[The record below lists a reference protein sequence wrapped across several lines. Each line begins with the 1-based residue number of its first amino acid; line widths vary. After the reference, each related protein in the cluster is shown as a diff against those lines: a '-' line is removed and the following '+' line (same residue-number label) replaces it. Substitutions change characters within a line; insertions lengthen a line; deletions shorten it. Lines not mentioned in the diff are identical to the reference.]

1 MFLKAVKM
9 QVHHLLG
16 KNTTI
21 FTWFVIIG
29 FVAYNFVENIIENS
43 KRIYITQMFDP
54 VKILTLSDWS
64 KSGYFLM
71 SFYLLILV
79 IPTACTYLSD
89 KNSQVDIYIKARL
102 GSKYYFRS
110 QVVSVFLVT
119 FIIFTIPF
127 LLEIILNT
135 ICFNHLSNGDPS
147 NIEYFQS
154 VEESNIYFMYK
165 LLVKN
170 RELYAIVMT
179 LLFGFVTAI
188 LAVFNYALTT
198 LKMFKFRIFTFF
210 PIYILFYLISF
221 VSRFLTVT
229 YSTEYFFI
237 LRMFNI
243 KEKNIFVYATFLFV
257 LLIISNAVIELKIRK
272 DELA

>member
-1 MFLKAVKM
+1 
-9 QVHHLLG
+9 
-16 KNTTI
+16 
-21 FTWFVIIG
+21 
-29 FVAYNFVENIIENS
+29 
-43 KRIYITQMFDP
+43 
-54 VKILTLSDWS
+54 
-64 KSGYFLM
+64 
-71 SFYLLILV
+71 
-79 IPTACTYLSD
+79 
-89 KNSQVDIYIKARL
+89 
-102 GSKYYFRS
+102 
-110 QVVSVFLVT
+110 
-119 FIIFTIPF
+119 
-127 LLEIILNT
+127 
-135 ICFNHLSNGDPS
+135 
-147 NIEYFQS
+147 
-154 VEESNIYFMYK
+154 MYK